1 MYITGMSTE
10 HCTIFSVISG
20 LHDFT
25 TDYYPSH
32 RRRPSTQNFYQ
43 RTHNTKKLR
52 LIHFRTSRCSF
63 YCPTTLAA
71 ARKTNSPTDVVAEK
85 PLM

>member
-25 TDYYPSH
+25 TDYYRTQPPHYCSHTPDPTELPS
-32 RRRPSTQNFYQ
+32 
-43 RTHNTKKLR
+43 RTKNV
-52 LIHFRTSRCSF
+52 
-63 YCPTTLAA
+63 
-71 ARKTNSPTDVVAEK
+71 N
-85 PLM
+85 